1 MTTRSLAALLVDFGP
16 SASAAAPHPAHAPPL
31 APPLAPTLAPAPAR
45 QTGAAPSP
53 AARLPA
59 FDPDPPAAPAGAPA
73 NGPENRAAALA
84 RARAE
89 GAAEARAALLAEI
102 EARRPQEEAEQ
113 QARVE
118 AALAQARAL
127 WVKAQGEAL
136 AERIREAFG
145 TLRNDVE
152 DGVAAALRPLA
163 ETGAAREA
171 ARLMADEIARLLSSG
186 GGGDDDTPVEI
197 VGPADLIDA
206 VRDALETDPRVGPT
220 PAAQG
225 RLRFVEAENVDAF
238 ARLGRVSVETRL
250 AAFARALREG
260 A

>member
-16 SASAAAPHPAHAPPL
+16 SPASPPTSPPAAHA
-31 APPLAPTLAPAPAR
+31 AR
-45 QTGAAPSP
+45 APSP

-59 FDPDPPAAPAGAPA
+59 FDPDPAAAPANAPA

-84 RARAE
+84 RAREE
-89 GAAEARAALLAEI
+89 GAAAARAALLAEI
-102 EARRPQEEAEQ
+102 EARRPQEEAAQ
-113 QARVE
+113 QE
-118 AALAQARAL
+118 KIDAALAQARAL

-136 AERIREAFG
+136 AQRIQEAFG
-145 TLRNDVE
+145 ALRDEVE

-186 GGGDDDTPVEI
+186 LDADESPVEI

-206 VRDALETDPRVGPT
+206 VRDALEADPRVGPT

-225 RLRFVEAENVDAF
+225 RLRFVEAEHVDAF

-250 AAFARALREG
+250 AAFARTLSEG